1 MLTNKPIIDLRIYT
15 ITVRKMPQFLDAF
28 DRLGMP
34 VQIRHL
40 GAPVGVFVSDV
51 GPLNQFIHLYAYDS
65 ISDFDRRRS
74 ARDADPEWPA
84 YLAATAGMIEAQE
97 NRLIK
102 ACNLASL
109 ARHLAGAGAAR

>member
-1 MLTNKPIIDLRIYT
+1 MLTSKPIIDLRIYT
-15 ITVRKMPQFLDAF
+15 ITVRKMPKFLDAF
-28 DRLGMP
+28 NRLGLP

-40 GAPVGVFVSDV
+40 GVPVGLYTTDV

-65 ISDFDRRRS
+65 ISDFDVRRA

-84 YLAATAGMIEAQE
+84 YLAATVDMIESQE

-102 ACNLASL
+102 ACNLAGMAQFL
-109 ARHLAGAGAAR
+109 GGAK

>member
-1 MLTNKPIIDLRIYT
+1 MLTSKPVIDLRIYT
-15 ITVRKMPQFLDAF
+15 ITVRKMPKFLDAF
-28 DRLGMP
+28 DRLGLP
-34 VQIRHL
+34 IQIRHL
-40 GAPVGVFVSDV
+40 GVPVGMYTTDV

-84 YLAATAGMIEAQE
+84 YLAATVDMIESQE

-102 ACNLASL
+102 ACNLPGMAKYL
-109 ARHLAGAGAAR
+109 TGTA